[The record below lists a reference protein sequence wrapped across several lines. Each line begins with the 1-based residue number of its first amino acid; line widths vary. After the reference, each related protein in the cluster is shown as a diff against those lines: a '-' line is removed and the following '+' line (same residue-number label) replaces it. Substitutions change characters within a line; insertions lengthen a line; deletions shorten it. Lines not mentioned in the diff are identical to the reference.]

1 MLTSGYWQ
9 SLATTDF
16 ASVDAERTIAV
27 LPVAAVEQHGP
38 HLPLSTDA
46 IINDGIINATLE
58 RLPRSSAV
66 LVLPAQSVGTS
77 AEHADFP
84 GTLSI
89 DAETL
94 LRVWLEIGASVAR
107 AGVRKLV
114 IFNTHGGQRALVDL
128 AALRLRVDHDL
139 FVVRANYFS
148 FGAPEGVF
156 SAAEWQHGLH
166 GGEVETSLMLH
177 LAPDRVRRNA
187 LENFAGLGA
196 ELARE
201 NELLGA
207 EKPIGFGWKA
217 QDLNP
222 AGVCGNAAAAD
233 AKRGARYLEHLAE
246 RFAALLAEVAATPLG
261 VISNARR

>member
-9 SLATTDF
+9 NLTTRDF
-16 ASVDAERTIAV
+16 AGVDAERTIAV

-38 HLPLSTDA
+38 HLPLETDA
-46 IINDGIINATLE
+46 LINDGIVKATLE
-58 RLPRSSAV
+58 RLPRSAAV
-66 LVLPAQSVGTS
+66 LVLPAQNVGAS
-77 AEHADFP
+77 PEHVDFP

-89 DAETL
+89 DTETL
-94 LRVWLEIGASVAR
+94 LRVWLDLGASVAR

-114 IFNTHGGQRALVDL
+114 IFNTHGGQRSLVDL
-128 AALRLRVDHDL
+128 AALRLRVAHDL

-148 FGAPEGVF
+148 FGAPDGLF
-156 SAAEWQHGLH
+156 SADEWVHGIH

-177 LAPDRVRRNA
+177 LAPDRVRRDA
-187 LENFAGLGA
+187 LENFGGLSV

-246 RFAALLAEVAATPLG
+246 RFAALLGEVAATPLG
-261 VISNARR
+261 VISNALR

>member
-9 SLATTDF
+9 NLTTCDF
-16 ASVDAERTIAV
+16 GSVDAERTIAV
-27 LPVAAVEQHGP
+27 LPVAAIEQHGP
-38 HLPLSTDA
+38 HLPLETDA
-46 IINDGIINATLE
+46 LINDGIIKATLG
-58 RLPRSSAV
+58 RVPRSPAV
-66 LVLPAQSVGTS
+66 LVLPAQNVGMS
-77 AEHADFP
+77 SEHADFP
-84 GTLSI
+84 GTLSVE
-89 DAETL
+89 AETL
-94 LRVWLEIGASVAR
+94 VRVWLDIGASVAR

-128 AALRLRVDHDL
+128 AALKLRVAHDL
-139 FVVRANYFS
+139 FVVRASYFC
-148 FGAPEGVF
+148 FGAPDGLF
-156 SAAEWQHGLH
+156 STDEWAHGLH

-177 LAPDRVRRNA
+177 LAPDRVRREA
-187 LENFAGLGA
+187 LENFAGLSA

-233 AKRGARYLEHLAE
+233 AERGARYLEHLAQ
-246 RFAALLAEVAATPLG
+246 RFAALLAEVAAMPLG
-261 VISNARR
+261 VISNARS

>member
-9 SLATTDF
+9 DLTTRDF
-16 ASVDAERTIAV
+16 AKVDAERTIAV
-27 LPVAAVEQHGP
+27 LPVAAIEQHGP

-46 IINDGIINATLE
+46 VINEGIIQATLE
-58 RLPRSSAV
+58 RLPRSATV
-66 LVLPAQSVGTS
+66 LMLPALSIGTS
-77 AEHADFP
+77 VEHVDFP

-94 LRVWLEIGASVAR
+94 ARVWRDIGAGVAR

-114 IFNTHGGQRALVDL
+114 IFNTHGGQKALVDL
-128 AALRLRVDHDL
+128 AALKLRVDHDL

-148 FGAPEGVF
+148 FGAPDGLF
-156 SAAEWQHGLH
+156 AADEWVHGIH

-177 LAPDRVRRNA
+177 LAPNLVRREA
-187 LENFAGLGA
+187 LENFAGLSA

-201 NELLGA
+201 NEVLGA
-207 EKPIGFGWKA
+207 EKPVGFAWKA

-233 AKRGARYLEHLAE
+233 PRRGARYLEHLAE
-246 RFAALLAEVAATPLG
+246 RFAALLTEVAETPLG
-261 VISNARR
+261 VISNARD

>member
-1 MLTSGYWQ
+1 MATSGYWQ
-9 SLATTDF
+9 DLTTRDF
-16 ASVDAERTIAV
+16 ASLDAEHTVAV

-38 HLPLSTDA
+38 HLPLATDA
-46 IINDGIINATLE
+46 LINEGIITATLE

-66 LVLPAQSVGTS
+66 LVLPALDVGTS
-77 AEHADFP
+77 LEHADFP

-89 DAETL
+89 DAERL
-94 LRVWLEIGASVAR
+94 LAVWLDIGASVAR

-114 IFNTHGGQRALVDL
+114 IFNTHGGQKSLVDL
-128 AALRLRVDHDL
+128 AALRLRVAHDL

-148 FGAPEGVF
+148 FGTPEGLF
-156 SAAEWQHGLH
+156 SAEEWLHGIH

-177 LAPDRVRRNA
+177 LAPELVRREA
-187 LENFAGLGA
+187 LENFTGLGA
-196 ELARE
+196 KLANE

-207 EKPIGFGWKA
+207 EKPVGFAWKA

-233 AKRGARYLEHLAE
+233 AKRGAQYLEHLAK
-246 RFAALLAEVAATPLG
+246 RFAALLAEIGEVPLG
-261 VISNARR
+261 VISNART

>member
-9 SLATTDF
+9 NLTTRDF
-16 ASVDAERTIAV
+16 AGVDAERTIAV
-27 LPVAAVEQHGP
+27 LPVAAIEQHGP
-38 HLPLSTDA
+38 HLPLETDA
-46 IINDGIINATLE
+46 LINDGIVRATLE
-58 RLPRSSAV
+58 RLPRSPTV
-66 LVLPAQSVGTS
+66 LVLPAQNVGTS
-77 AEHADFP
+77 PEHADFP

-94 LRVWLEIGASVAR
+94 LRVWLDIGASVAR

-128 AALRLRVDHDL
+128 AALRLRVAHDI

-148 FGAPEGVF
+148 FGAPDGLF
-156 SAAEWQHGLH
+156 SADEWIHGIH

-177 LAPDRVRRNA
+177 LAPDRVHRDA
-187 LENFAGLGA
+187 LENFAGLSA

-233 AKRGARYLEHLAE
+233 AKRGALHLEHLAT
-246 RFAALLAEVAATPLG
+246 RFTALLAEVGEIPLG
-261 VISNARR
+261 VISNARD